1 MVRVNTGVSSSVVPI
16 PARFV
21 RTIASSV
28 PTSDPSYFLPLR
40 PKVTIS
46 SNDGT
51 IVYFIYDSFLTDVG
65 SFAGATFSTQSFSY
79 GNESY
84 AYQSGS
90 FISTSFFQVSFTQ
103 TTDPTVYNNPQ
114 YITPEGDAGSNPNRI
129 RILRVTV
136 DIALNQSGTFSVMV
150 EDSAKTVDRNVIGL
164 GCRFD
169 IAVGKTAAEY
179 KDVIH
184 GYCKVVETKRDDT
197 GLLVYV
203 FSGYGSQIIFNERIV
218 DFQKQA
224 ARIAL
229 GSNVASLIDPNVN
242 AFQMVRS
249 LIEGHSA
256 LPIKGLPSLKEQTGL
271 TEDGLDPRVDTFIP
285 AISQPLVQA
294 SQVMDT
300 ICNESGA
307 IWGVQNG
314 DVFFR
319 YPTQVHTGVV
329 IKDSHE
335 PTDPVNK
342 TSYFIGPWEFT
353 DSIDLQDGFC
363 NGLYLKGGTL
373 DPTADVQSTT
383 TGGSTSLYNKDIAQQ
398 VIPGSARLK
407 NLALML
413 QKLGSGGSLHQQFVT
428 GAVVHDSNGKPTGSK
443 ILDLQIPVTSINT
456 TPTAVFDFNA
466 KFSVKDIQVDAPLW
480 IVLYAKGTSEDNTI
494 RWLHDGNTS
503 NDAHYSSTRPVN
515 LDPSTEDRVT
525 PPLKPDITGWVVSS
539 TGPTYTHAFFK
550 GIRALAYA
558 SDPQSR
564 ARYGLVEAVHDISW
578 IQDNATLQTY
588 ASNVLQALAK
598 PIRKFTMQQV
608 TIPNDFVFLP
618 GQLVDIVDTL
628 SGIVAPKSLS
638 AEIQEV
644 KYDFQAPSSSGGD
657 TRSSAPSNSPGQGG
671 GTHALGTNYAEIMPI
686 TYVDFLS
693 SGL

>member
-1 MVRVNTGVSSSVVPI
+1 MVRVNLGVATNTVPI

-21 RTIASSV
+21 RTIASSI
-28 PTSDPSYFLPLR
+28 PTSDPSYFIPLR
-40 PKVTIS
+40 PKITIQ

-51 IVYFIYDSFLTDVG
+51 ITYFVYDSFITDIG
-65 SFAGATFSTQSFSY
+65 SFGGATFSTQSFTF

-84 AYQSGS
+84 MYQSGS
-90 FISTSFFQVSFTQ
+90 FVSTSFFQVSFTQ

-114 YITPEGDAGSNPNRI
+114 YTSPEGTASANINRI

-136 DIALNQSGTFSVMV
+136 DIALNQAGTFSVMV
-150 EDSAKTVDRNVIGL
+150 EDSQKVIDRNVIGL
-164 GCRFD
+164 GCRFN
-169 IAVGKTAAEY
+169 IAVGKTPLEY

-203 FSGYGSQIIFNERIV
+203 FSGYGSQIVFNERIV
-218 DFQKQA
+218 DFQKKA

-229 GSNVASLIDPNVN
+229 GSNQASLIDPNVN
-242 AFQMVRS
+242 AYQMVRS
-249 LIEGHSA
+249 LFEGHAA
-256 LPIKGLPSLKEQTGL
+256 LPIKGLPSIQEQTGL
-271 TEDGLDPRVDTFIP
+271 TDAGLDPRVDTFIP

-294 SQVMDT
+294 SSVMDT
-300 ICNESGA
+300 IANESGA

-314 DVFFR
+314 DLFFR

-329 IKDSHE
+329 IKDHHE
-335 PTDPVNK
+335 PFDPVNK
-342 TSYFIGPWEFT
+342 TSYFVGPWEFT

-373 DPTADVQSTT
+373 DPTADVQSTA

-407 NLALML
+407 NLALLL

-443 ILDLQIPVTSINT
+443 ILDLQIPVTSINA

-466 KFSVKDIQVDAPLW
+466 KFSVKDIQVNSPVW
-480 IVLYAKGTSEDNTI
+480 IILYAKGTSEDNTI
-494 RWLHDGNTS
+494 RWLHDGNAS
-503 NDAHYSSTRPVN
+503 NDAHYSSTRPVH

-525 PPLKPDITGWVVSS
+525 PPLKPDPTGWVVSS

-550 GIRALAYA
+550 SVRALAYA

-564 ARYGLVEAVHDISW
+564 VRYGLVEAVHDISW

-588 ASNVLQALAK
+588 ASNVLAALSK

-618 GQLVDIVDTL
+618 GQLVDIVDTM
-628 SGIVAPKSLS
+628 SGVVAPKALS

-644 KYDFQAPSSSGGD
+644 RYDFQAPSSAGGT
-657 TRSSAPSNSPGQGG
+657 TRSSAPSNSPGTGG
-671 GTHALGTNYAEIMPI
+671 GSHGLGSNYCEIMPI
-686 TYVDFLS
+686 SYIDYLS